1 MMETKF
7 YLPEDFEEKTDNLYE
22 AIMIVARRA
31 RKISANQKLEIENT
45 MHIVESEEEIIED
58 ENREEPTLYLELEK
72 PTRIAFREL
81 SEDDLDFDYRE

>member
-1 MMETKF
+1 METKF

>member
-1 MMETKF
+1 MDPRF

-22 AIMIVARRA
+22 AIMVVARRA
-31 RKISANQKLEIENT
+31 RKIAANQKLEIENT
-45 MHIVESEEEIIED
+45 MNMTESEEEIIED

-72 PTRIAFREL
+72 PTKIAFREL